1 MRGTAGGEANLSSNV
16 AQYWASLQRAL
27 HSSSK
32 TTRSYSCLFA
42 RIMQCVGYMRGYLS
56 RVLEEARGAPPSL
69 DAVLCRARMFGFVG
83 FPLGGLSLLPL
94 LLSGILALVAWRGGI
109 LLAECLLRRRVQEL
123 SFTAEVASVCALFH
137 ISHEPRSSQR
147 F

>member
-1 MRGTAGGEANLSSNV
+1 
-16 AQYWASLQRAL
+16 
-27 HSSSK
+27 
-32 TTRSYSCLFA
+32 
-42 RIMQCVGYMRGYLS
+42 MRGYLS

-69 DAVLCRARMFGFVG
+69 DAVLCRARIFGFVG
-83 FPLGGLSLLPL
+83 FPLGGLSQLPL
-94 LLSGILALVAWRGGI
+94 LLRGILALVAWRGGI

-137 ISHEPRSSQR
+137 TSHEPRSSQR